1 MIDYEIFVKTVCIP
15 VIIAVFAIAFPLLLQ
30 TVSRIDEKY
39 HSTRLM
45 NIFYKEQISR
55 LFITALIA
63 SLISIVI
70 WYLKI
75 PRKFDIGILNFI
87 IDHSAFLIISI
98 TSFSLI
104 LILFLFVRLIKI
116 YYNPIKL
123 LKRLTK
129 KHNKENNERKTN
141 LFSTISDL
149 LFYSIQQQNELLA
162 RELVMFLT
170 EAFIIFRK
178 DKEGEVIKYPNEYYD
193 SIFEANELVCLRRKK
208 TISNFNGSILLNLFI
223 DGYQKTI
230 LSEETY
236 SALWLCI
243 RQSLDYGREDIIMS
257 YWKNAHQHYSFNLQ
271 SIYEERNTDFKITN
285 QTEVTYRENERK
297 RFLEFHYAL
306 GGLLVY
312 SRKYNLLKRLMSF
325 TNQQPPRYELVPETL
340 IEVFQK
346 YMQTKEEIYNPFLY
360 EQRYSFPNIDGVNSG
375 GIIRMWIKKYFA
387 ILFLRQYTLHD
398 YYYGHTSLDLPNI
411 PTSLSEMNA
420 WKSELAYLK
429 QIVTETLSN
438 EALLTEIGY
447 EYMSVEWFKNN
458 NKQEPISLID
468 SMLKSVENKY
478 EETKK
483 NQKVSNIKKDEFN
496 KNTKEIL
503 TTVFKDYS
511 NISNTYIDDENCK
524 TFYIN
529 GSYQLMDKGGFADN
543 QDISYLNSDSI
554 VAHSVASNFK
564 FFVTG
569 TFLYFISK
577 KYIFKPNDLFSA
589 IERMNF
595 DFNEIII
602 ISFGVNLAF
611 YKDNL
616 NVDKLTKPDE
626 TFFFNNVKIL
636 QFNAYISEPLRES
649 IFIINKNE
657 LPELIH
663 NDVTQKE
670 IEKYKLEK
678 IEDTHI
684 FTNIVDLNKEN
695 ELRDELNKTTDETD
709 LTKKVLACIALNI
722 EVKWKISSKG
732 YQFKA
737 FNQFTE
743 KGNPNC
749 FEDLEPL
756 KKKEKPA
763 HNKGSN
769 AIAGSSVTETNIV
782 KINFWSK
789 LKSWWY

>member
-1 MIDYEIFVKTVCIP
+1 MGST

-325 TNQQPPRYELVPETL
+325 TNQQLQYS
-340 IEVFQK
+340 
-346 YMQTKEEIYNPFLY
+346 PFL
-360 EQRYSFPNIDGVNSG
+360 G
-375 GIIRMWIKKYFA
+375 
-387 ILFLRQYTLHD
+387 
-398 YYYGHTSLDLPNI
+398 
-411 PTSLSEMNA
+411 
-420 WKSELAYLK
+420 
-429 QIVTETLSN
+429 
-438 EALLTEIGY
+438 
-447 EYMSVEWFKNN
+447 
-458 NKQEPISLID
+458 
-468 SMLKSVENKY
+468 
-478 EETKK
+478 
-483 NQKVSNIKKDEFN
+483 
-496 KNTKEIL
+496 
-503 TTVFKDYS
+503 
-511 NISNTYIDDENCK
+511 
-524 TFYIN
+524 
-529 GSYQLMDKGGFADN
+529 QL
-543 QDISYLNSDSI
+543 
-554 VAHSVASNFK
+554 
-564 FFVTG
+564 
-569 TFLYFISK
+569 
-577 KYIFKPNDLFSA
+577 
-589 IERMNF
+589 
-595 DFNEIII
+595 
-602 ISFGVNLAF
+602 
-611 YKDNL
+611 
-616 NVDKLTKPDE
+616 
-626 TFFFNNVKIL
+626 
-636 QFNAYISEPLRES
+636 
-649 IFIINKNE
+649 
-657 LPELIH
+657 
-663 NDVTQKE
+663 
-670 IEKYKLEK
+670 
-678 IEDTHI
+678 
-684 FTNIVDLNKEN
+684 
-695 ELRDELNKTTDETD
+695 
-709 LTKKVLACIALNI
+709 
-722 EVKWKISSKG
+722 
-732 YQFKA
+732 
-737 FNQFTE
+737 
-743 KGNPNC
+743 
-749 FEDLEPL
+749 
-756 KKKEKPA
+756 
-763 HNKGSN
+763 
-769 AIAGSSVTETNIV
+769 
-782 KINFWSK
+782 
-789 LKSWWY
+789 

>member
-1 MIDYEIFVKTVCIP
+1 MIDYEIFVKTVYIP
-15 VIIAVFAIAFPLLLQ
+15 IIIAVFAIAFPLLLQ

-45 NIFYKEQISR
+45 NVFYKEQISR
-55 LFITALIA
+55 IFIIALIS
-63 SLISIVI
+63 SLVSIVI

-75 PRKFDIGILNFI
+75 PRKVDWGILNFI
-87 IDHSAFLIISI
+87 IDHSAFLIITI
-98 TSFSLI
+98 TSFALI
-104 LILFLFVRLIKI
+104 LVLFLFVRLIKI

-123 LKRLTK
+123 LKRLTEK
-129 KHNKENNERKTN
+129 YNKEKNEKKTN

-149 LFYSIQQQNELLA
+149 LYYSIQQQNELLA

-170 EAFIIFRK
+170 EAFIVFRK

-236 SALWLCI
+236 SALWLCV
-243 RQSLDYGREDIIMS
+243 RQSLDYGRDDIIMS

-285 QTEVTYRENERK
+285 QTEVTFRENERQ

-306 GGLLVY
+306 GGLLVF
-312 SRKYNLLKRLMSF
+312 SKKYNLLKRLMSF
-325 TNQQPPRYELVPETL
+325 TNQQPPKYELVPETL
-340 IEVFQK
+340 VEVFQK
-346 YMQTKEEIYNPFLY
+346 YMQTKEEIRNPFLY
-360 EQRYSFPNIDGVNSG
+360 EQRYSFPDVDGVNSG

-398 YYYGHTSLDLPNI
+398 YYYGHTSLDLPNL
-411 PTSLSEMNA
+411 PTSLSEMNS
-420 WKSELAYLK
+420 WKSELSYLK
-429 QIVTETLSN
+429 QIVTETLDN
-438 EALLTEIGY
+438 EDLLSGVDY
-447 EYMSVEWFKNN
+447 KYMSKEWFNEN

-468 SMLKSVENKY
+468 SMLQSVENKY

-483 NQKVSNIKKDEFN
+483 NQKVSSLKKEEFN

-503 TTVFKDYS
+503 TNVFEDYS
-511 NISNTYIDDENCK
+511 NISNKDIGDDDCK

-554 VAHSVASNFK
+554 VAQSVASNFK

-577 KYIFKPNDLFSA
+577 KYIFKPVDLFSA

-595 DFNEIII
+595 DFDEIII

-611 YKDNL
+611 YNDNL
-616 NVDKLTKPDE
+616 NVDNLTKTDE
-626 TFFFNNVKIL
+626 SFFFKNLKII
-636 QFNAYISEPLRES
+636 QFDAYINEPLRES
-649 IFIINKNE
+649 IFIINKDE
-657 LPELIH
+657 LPELIY
-663 NDVTQKE
+663 NDITQKE

-678 IEDTHI
+678 IENTHI

-695 ELRDELNKTTDETD
+695 DLRVELSENTNETD

-737 FNQFTE
+737 FNQFIE
-743 KGNPNC
+743 KGNPNS
-749 FEDLEPL
+749 FDNLEPL

-763 HNKGSN
+763 HNKDSN
-769 AIAGSSVTETNIV
+769 AIAGSSVIETDNN
-782 KINFWSK
+782 KSNFWSK
-789 LKSWWY
+789 LKGWWS